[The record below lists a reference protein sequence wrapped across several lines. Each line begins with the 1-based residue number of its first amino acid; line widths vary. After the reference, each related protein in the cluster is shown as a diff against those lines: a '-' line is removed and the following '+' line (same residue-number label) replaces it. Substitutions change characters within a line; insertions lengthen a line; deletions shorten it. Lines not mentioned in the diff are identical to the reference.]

1 MAPAVTSDSDV
12 VGAMSRDTMEKRK
25 ATSFRLPLT
34 EYQRSRRLRRLADLA
49 GKVDLSY
56 SNDELET
63 LEER

>member
-1 MAPAVTSDSDV
+1 MAPAVTSDADV
-12 VGAMSRDTMEKRK
+12 VGVMPRETMEKRQ
-25 ATSFRLPLT
+25 AASVRLPLT
-34 EYQRSRRLRRLADLA
+34 EHQRSRRLCRLADLA